1 VIRPLPKPIHRIL
14 RDGVLCYLASP
25 HPAGPHVTPVVYAAH
40 ASRLWVT
47 TSRTSVKARAWRRD
61 PRVGGLVRAGDRAL
75 VFAGTVDTYDLLD
88 PSTWPRSVLHAPSIT
103 RAATAFTTRNARF
116 FAGYAV
122 DAYRVPL
129 AWTPPGRVFAAIAI
143 DGVAVIG
150 PDGVERRWGR
160 PASRI
165 RSSSTFRASRS
176 GDALAGVPDKVRER
190 IGESGSAALGLQG
203 RGAPVVLPARWA
215 AAGSGIDVVVDDDV
229 LALAAGAPELR
240 ASVTIDHASQWR
252 VRAMTG
258 VLAQGDATIHRI
270 SALRT
275 GRGSAAKVAER
286 AGLDPGHAAIVR
298 VQPKRIVWWRGWD
311 SGTVKR

>member
-1 VIRPLPKPIHRIL
+1 VIGPLPKPIRRIL

-25 HPAGPHVTPVVYAAH
+25 HSAGPHVTPVVYAAH

-47 TSRTSVKARAWRRD
+47 TSRSSVKAKAWRRD

-75 VFAGTVDTYDLLD
+75 VFSGTVATYDLLD
-88 PSTWPRSVLHAPSIT
+88 PATWPRSVLHAPSIT
-103 RAATAFTTRNARF
+103 RAATAFTTKNTRF
-116 FAGYAV
+116 SAGYAV

-143 DGVAVIG
+143 ERAAVIG
-150 PDGVERRWGR
+150 PGGVERRWGR
-160 PASRI
+160 AKSRI

-176 GDALAGVPDKVRER
+176 GDALEGVPEMVRQR
-190 IGESGSAALGLQG
+190 IGERGDAALGLQG

-215 AAGSGIDVVVDDDV
+215 AAGTGIDVVVDDGV
-229 LALAAGAPELR
+229 LALATGGAELR

-252 VRAMTG
+252 ARAMTG

-270 SALRT
+270 STLRT
-275 GRGSAAKVAER
+275 GRASAARIAER
-286 AGLDPGHAAIVR
+286 AGFDAKRAAIVR
-298 VQPKRIVWWRGWD
+298 VRPRRIVWWRGWD